1 MITNEQLDELE
12 TLAKRA
18 SGGDWTLVTEDE
30 YAHIT
35 CENNDDDDLV
45 GCVSAWWDCQ
55 QEMRDIEFI
64 ATANP
69 KMVLAMIEEI
79 RRLRETN

>member
-1 MITNEQLDELE
+1 MITNEQLNKLE
-12 TLAKRA
+12 SLAKQA
-18 SGGDWTLVTEDE
+18 SEGDWALVTEDE
-30 YAHIT
+30 YAYIT
-35 CENNDDDDLV
+35 CQNGDDDVV

-64 ATANP
+64 AAANP
-69 KMVLAMIEEI
+69 KTILGMIEEI

>member
-1 MITNEQLDELE
+1 MIDNEKLNELE
-12 TLAKRA
+12 SLAKRA
-18 SGGDWTLVTEDE
+18 SDGDWTLDTEDE

-35 CENNDDDDLV
+35 CQNGDDDLV
-45 GCVSAWWDCQ
+45 GCVSAWWDCP

-64 ATANP
+64 AAANP

-79 RRLRETN
+79 RRPREAN

>member
-12 TLAKRA
+12 SLAKRA
-18 SGGDWTLVTEDE
+18 SGGDWALVTEDE

-35 CENNDDDDLV
+35 CENGDDNLV
-45 GCVSAWWDCQ
+45 SCVSAWWDCQ

-64 ATANP
+64 GRANP
-69 KMVLAMIEEI
+69 KTILSMIEEI
-79 RRLRETN
+79 RRLREAN

>member
-12 TLAKRA
+12 SLAKRA
-18 SGGDWTLVTEDE
+18 SGGDWALVTEDE

-35 CENNDDDDLV
+35 CQNGNDDLV
-45 GCVSAWWDCQ
+45 GCVAAWWDCP

-64 ATANP
+64 AAANP
-69 KMVLAMIEEI
+69 KTILGMIEEI
-79 RRLRETN
+79 RRLCEAN

>member
-12 TLAKRA
+12 SLAKRA

-35 CENNDDDDLV
+35 CQNGNDDLV
-45 GCVSAWWDCQ
+45 GCVAAWWDCP

-64 ATANP
+64 AAANP
-69 KMVLAMIEEI
+69 KTILSMIEEI
-79 RRLRETN
+79 RRLREAN

>member
-1 MITNEQLDELE
+1 MIDNEKLNELE
-12 TLAKRA
+12 SLAKRA
-18 SGGDWTLVTEDE
+18 SEGDWTLVTEDE

-35 CENNDDDDLV
+35 CQNGDDDLV

-64 ATANP
+64 AAANP
-69 KMVLAMIEEI
+69 KMVLTMIEEI
-79 RRLRETN
+79 RRLHETN

>member
-1 MITNEQLDELE
+1 MIDDEKLNELE

-18 SGGDWTLVTEDE
+18 SGGDWILVTEGE

-35 CENNDDDDLV
+35 CQNGDDNLV
-45 GCVSAWWDCQ
+45 SCVSAWWDCQ

-64 ATANP
+64 AVANP
-69 KMVLAMIEEI
+69 KMVLAMVEEI

>member
-1 MITNEQLDELE
+1 MIDNEKLNELE
-12 TLAKRA
+12 SLAKRA
-18 SGGDWTLVTEDE
+18 SEGDWTLVTEDE

-35 CENNDDDDLV
+35 CQNGDDDLV

-55 QEMRDIEFI
+55 QEMRDIKFI

-79 RRLRETN
+79 RRLHEAN

>member
-1 MITNEQLDELE
+1 MIDNEKLNELE
-12 TLAKRA
+12 SLAKRA
-18 SGGDWTLVTEDE
+18 SEGDWTLVTEDE

-35 CENNDDDDLV
+35 CQNGDDDLV
-45 GCVSAWWDCQ
+45 GCVSAWWYCQ

-64 ATANP
+64 AAANP

-79 RRLRETN
+79 RRLHEAN

>member
-12 TLAKRA
+12 SLAKRA
-18 SGGDWTLVTEDE
+18 SGGDWALVTEDE

-35 CENNDDDDLV
+35 CQNGDDDLV
-45 GCVSAWWDCQ
+45 GCVAAWWDCQ

-79 RRLRETN
+79 RRLHEAN